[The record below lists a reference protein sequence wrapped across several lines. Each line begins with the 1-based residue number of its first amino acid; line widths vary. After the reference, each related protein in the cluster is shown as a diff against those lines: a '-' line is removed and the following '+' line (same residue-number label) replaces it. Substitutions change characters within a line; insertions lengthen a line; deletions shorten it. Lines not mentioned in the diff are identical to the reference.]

1 MCMCVFVFI
10 GLNTALLLLLL
21 FVFSFFSRS
30 TLPSD
35 LLRADV
41 AFRTTP
47 TAAIAMSDWDA
58 STQSQASSDYGG
70 DDDYHMH
77 DVLLSVSDILLE
89 SQKIVMVSAVCVCVS
104 VCLNV
109 CVSVCVC
116 VCVCLSICV
125 CVCVCFLLQPLL
137 PLCAQARTHG
147 LFFSFRGLRWSM
159 TCTASSSATRSWVRQ
174 LSWDCSASV
183 EARTSLP
190 HPPFG

>member
-1 MCMCVFVFI
+1 MCVFVFI

-116 VCVCLSICV
+116 VCLCV
-125 CVCVCFLLQPLL
+125 
-137 PLCAQARTHG
+137 
-147 LFFSFRGLRWSM
+147 
-159 TCTASSSATRSWVRQ
+159 
-174 LSWDCSASV
+174 
-183 EARTSLP
+183 
-190 HPPFG
+190 